1 VNRKP
6 AAAAKPT
13 KASCCTPVPSAL
25 ADSSHADKVDKRL
38 ARIEGQVG
46 GLRRM
51 VAQGRYCIDVLS
63 QIQAVQ
69 ESLRSTSALLLEAHV
84 HSCVDAAFSSQD
96 PERKDAVVKELASLM
111 TRN

>member
-1 VNRKP
+1 MIKKP
-6 AAAAKPT
+6 KSASKPI
-13 KASCCTPVPSAL
+13 TPVCCSTSNSAL
-25 ADSSHADKVDKRL
+25 SDKSHADKVDKRL
-38 ARIEGQVG
+38 ARIEGQIG

-84 HSCVDAAFSSQD
+84 HSCVDAAFASSD
-96 PERKDAVVKELASLM
+96 PARKDTVVKELASLM
-111 TRN
+111 ARN